1 MNKIWI
7 YFLAIA
13 VLTACKG
20 KVKTEEKTEVKIDS
34 PKLKIDVDTTKQ
46 DIDTVLLAATDT
58 AFVVKDK
65 LIKDDMGDKR
75 EEYIINVFFSNTKF
89 PKLTYKSAIGA
100 DLALAGDLNGDGLPE
115 LLLRPDWFSS
125 CWASINLFSLKGNTW
140 KLIKKGSMY
149 FCSDEYPLPKRVVK
163 TETGYGLLTDSLAED
178 KFITL
183 KREIKF

>member
-1 MNKIWI
+1 MKKIWI

-13 VLTACKG
+13 VLAACKG
-20 KVKTEEKTEVKIDS
+20 KVKTEEKTDVNIDS
-34 PKLKIDVDTTKQ
+34 QMVRIDVDTTKQ
-46 DIDTVLLAATDT
+46 EIDTILLAATDT

-65 LIKDDMGDKR
+65 LIKDDIGDKR
-75 EEYIINVFFSNTKF
+75 EEYIINVFFSNTNF

-100 DLALAGDLNGDGLPE
+100 DLALAGDLNGDGVQE

-178 KFITL
+178 KFITI